1 MFILSACTKQ
11 TPILENKS
19 ENINISTS
27 SSQIKTEPKPEKII
41 LVKPIAEFD
50 SRINK
55 KPFGLY
61 ITPQSS
67 PVQPEK
73 FSGYHT
79 GVDIEYGDGNDE
91 VIVTS
96 IADGQVVR
104 SGWVSGYGG
113 ALAIKYNIEDK
124 DYIVIYG
131 HLNPDT
137 LTKNGAYIKMGETI
151 GVLGQGYSQETD
163 NERRHLHF
171 AIYTGKDI
179 NVRGYVQSQEELK
192 KWLDPVEFFK

>member
-1 MFILSACTKQ
+1 VV
-11 TPILENKS
+11 
-19 ENINISTS
+19 TS
-27 SSQIKTEPKPEKII
+27 SAAFVQPLDRANERVT
-41 LVKPIAEFD
+41 
-50 SRINK
+50 K
-55 KPFGLY
+55 KKFGTY
-61 ITPQSS
+61 ITPQNS
-67 PVQPEK
+67 PVQPER

-91 VIVTS
+91 VVVMS
-96 IADGQVVR
+96 IADGLVVR

-192 KWLDPVEFFK
+192 KWLDPVEFFNDISKNRT